1 MQAADDADQ
10 VLFHKVHKGKKLI
23 ENMLSEHKAI
33 SWLDC
38 ALHCQR
44 YVDGFCA
51 GFNYKSTMNG
61 NEVNCQ
67 LTVAQQQRDGVI
79 EAKTKNDWA
88 FYQRQYI
95 KEPCSP
101 SPCADERHGKC
112 VVNSDG
118 TAVSCKCFEKYE
130 GNRCEIRIFDDPNFN
145 FALNKPTSQKTYP
158 NVGWKAVDGNSN
170 PAWSSGSCTQT
181 QPLITD
187 PQWWRVD
194 LGEEIPVSRVVITNR
209 NVAGA
214 RLGNF
219 AIKIGNSLDNDG
231 LSNPTCAG
239 DNLSVPTGQTKT
251 FVCTPWIRGQ
261 YLVVQSHVNDL
272 LTLCEV
278 EVYAY
283 TMKMI
288 V

>member
-1 MQAADDADQ
+1 MSVSLDVKRIWSYLHVNLHYRN
-10 VLFHKVHKGKKLI
+10 VLNPILI
-23 ENMLSEHKAI
+23 H
-33 SWLDC
+33 WF
-38 ALHCQR
+38 LHW
-44 YVDGFCA
+44 FCRP
-51 GFNYKSTMNG
+51 K
-61 NEVNCQ
+61 
-67 LTVAQQQRDGVI
+67 
-79 EAKTKNDWA
+79 
-88 FYQRQYI
+88 
-95 KEPCSP
+95 
-101 SPCADERHGKC
+101 
-112 VVNSDG
+112 
-118 TAVSCKCFEKYE
+118 
-130 GNRCEIRIFDDPNFN
+130 FN
-145 FALNKPTSQKTYP
+145 FALNKPTSQKTWP
-158 NVGWKAVDGNSN
+158 NAGWKAVDGNRN

-181 QPLITD
+181 QRRITD

-209 NVAGA
+209 GDCCGA

-261 YLVVQSHVNDL
+261 YLVVQSYVNDL

-283 TMKMI
+283 TMEMI
-288 V
+288 VWCAHVKISQLVNKSYKNAVILSSCYKVVTHNLLTNSWIAGR